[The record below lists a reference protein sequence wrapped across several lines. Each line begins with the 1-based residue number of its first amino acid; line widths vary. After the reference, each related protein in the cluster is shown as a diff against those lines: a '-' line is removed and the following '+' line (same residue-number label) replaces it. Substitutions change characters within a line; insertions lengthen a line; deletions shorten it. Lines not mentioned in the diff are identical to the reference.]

1 LICRVA
7 RTPPQQAGLPFTT
20 WSLTK
25 LVEHLG
31 EQHRVVISAES
42 VRQILRGAGVR
53 WQASKT

>member
-25 LVEHLG
+25 LVEHLR